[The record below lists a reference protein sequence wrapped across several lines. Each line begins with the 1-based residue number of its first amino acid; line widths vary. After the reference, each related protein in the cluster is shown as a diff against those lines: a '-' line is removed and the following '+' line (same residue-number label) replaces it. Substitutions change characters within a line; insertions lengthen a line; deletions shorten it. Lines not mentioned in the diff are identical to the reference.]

1 MPRGPSRTAAS
12 ASIPMASTGDSPIL
26 AGGFGSVS
34 CGVIALFLWVLVQ
47 ARVCL
52 CPPRL
57 GSLFPPVLWK
67 SYNQIPLA
75 FKVRFPGDS
84 QSLCWIPRLGSLT
97 EDLYKPRL
105 QKNQRMH
112 FMSQYLKRKK
122 SSFRFWLNF
131 KCLSTFEF
139 TYCFEFTVFMFLQ
152 QICQLCFLHCNS
164 VNASCHLIWK
174 SLFTFV
180 PNPRLP
186 FWYINKIELSDGDET
201 EI

>member
-1 MPRGPSRTAAS
+1 MVQ
-12 ASIPMASTGDSPIL
+12 SPVGSQIL
-26 AGGFGSVS
+26 SSESWCMQDLA
-34 CGVIALFLWVLVQ
+34 CALQDW
-47 ARVCL
+47 
-52 CPPRL
+52 
-57 GSLFPPVLWK
+57 SLFPPVLWK

-97 EDLYKPRL
+97 EDLHKPRL
-105 QKNQRMH
+105 QKNQQMH

-139 TYCFEFTVFMFLQ
+139 TVFMFLQ
-152 QICQLCFLHCNS
+152 QIWQLCFLHS

-174 SLFTFV
+174 SLFTLV

-186 FWYINKIELSDGDET
+186 F
-201 EI
+201 

>member
-75 FKVRFPGDS
+75 FKVIFSGDS
-84 QSLCWIPRLGSLT
+84 QSLYQSPGGKPDVVFQVFTAVGELLWYYYSPVCGSPT
-97 EDLYKPRL
+97 WWVWDLILLWLCPFYHL
-105 QKNQRMH
+105 ALASLSLDMGI
-112 FMSQYLKRKK
+112 F
-122 SSFRFWLNF
+122 FR
-131 KCLSTFEF
+131 
-139 TYCFEFTVFMFLQ
+139 
-152 QICQLCFLHCNS
+152 
-164 VNASCHLIWK
+164 
-174 SLFTFV
+174 
-180 PNPRLP
+180 
-186 FWYINKIELSDGDET
+186 
-201 EI
+201 